1 MKKNEALFER
11 ILRVAAGI
19 GILSL
24 LFILEGNNRYFGLL
38 GIIPIITGTTGVCP
52 LYTILGIST
61 IRKKGFY
68 R

>member
-1 MKKNEALFER
+1 MKKNEASFER
-11 ILRVAAGI
+11 ILRVLAGLA
-19 GILSL
+19 ILSL
-24 LFILEGNNRYFGLL
+24 LFILEGNSRYFGLL

-61 IRKKGFY
+61 IRKKGVY